1 MNLLKPIVSEIH
13 DLLIESNLNE
23 TIDLRITNLENYD
36 YQINNFVKYQNHP
49 DIKTIKEKV
58 SKALNSSELV
68 KEFEFEKN
76 LFINL
81 KINAELIIT
90 DLANV
95 NKRILSTNREEVII
109 DYGGPNIGKPLHV
122 GHLRPLNIGRSI
134 YNINKAVGNKVYS
147 DIHLGDWGMPVAQII
162 TYCELEDLKLDD
174 ISIEMLEEI
183 YPNASTKYKTEK
195 KFKEKAQETNKL
207 LTSGDKV
214 TLKNWGKISDITI
227 SALRETLAMLHHDF
241 DYWWGESTVNDL
253 IPEMLKNLETHGKI
267 EKDDGAVIS
276 AETTDPRILIA
287 KSDGSYLYITT
298 DLATVLMRNREIS
311 HEKVLYVTDNRQKLH
326 FEQLFKSIQFF
337 DFPSKDYE
345 HIGFGTIN
353 DSNGNPLKTRD
364 GGNLKLADLYNQAYS
379 YIKGINTE
387 LAEEDIHC
395 LTNTVLT
402 YSDLITNRKTDYKFD
417 LEKFTNVSG
426 KTGIY
431 VQYAQVRANKLIS
444 TLGVSE
450 KPLTQLPTALD
461 SLDRKLIIALANI
474 EFYLELSLKN
484 SEPHHLANYLY
495 EISNLFN
502 AFYQDSNIKN
512 MENGDAKNLKI
523 LITSLFIQYSHLVM
537 SCLGI
542 EPAQKM

>member
-1 MNLLKPIVSEIH
+1 MNLLKPVIDEIH
-13 DLLIESNLNE
+13 DLLIENNLNE
-23 TIDLRITNLENYD
+23 VIDLRISNLDDYD
-36 YQINNFVKYQNHP
+36 YQINNLVKYQNHP
-49 DIKTIKEKV
+49 DIEIIK
-58 SKALNSSELV
+58 SKITKSLKSSELV
-68 KEFEFEKN
+68 KEFKFANN

-81 KINAELIIT
+81 KINAELIIKN
-90 DLANV
+90 LKNV
-95 NKRILSTNREEVII
+95 ERNILTIKKEDVII

-134 YNINKAVGNKVYS
+134 YYTNKIIGNNIYS

-162 TYCELEDLKLDD
+162 TYCELENIDFDQ

-183 YPNASTKYKTEK
+183 YPKASKKYTTDENFK
-195 KFKEKAQETNKL
+195 KKAQETNKSL
-207 LTSGDKV
+207 SSEEGK
-214 TLKNWGKISDITI
+214 TLSNWEKISNLTLT
-227 SALRETLAMLHHDF
+227 ALKETLSLLHHDF
-241 DYWWGESTVNDL
+241 DYWWGESSVNHL
-253 IPEMLKNLETHGKI
+253 IPNMLKELESDKKI
-267 EKDDGAVIS
+267 EKDGDAFIS
-276 AETTDPRILIA
+276 SQLTDPRILIT

-298 DLATVLMRNREIS
+298 DLATAVLRNQEIS

-326 FEQLFKSIQFF
+326 FEQLFQSIEFF
-337 DFPSKDYE
+337 NFPSKEYA

-364 GGNLKLADLYNQAYS
+364 GGNLKLVDLYQQAFK
-379 YIKGINTE
+379 YIQDINTA
-387 LAEEDIHC
+387 LSEEDIHC

-431 VQYAQVRANKLIS
+431 IQYAQVRANKLIN
-444 TLGVSE
+444 TLAVDEQPLSKTTVS
-450 KPLTQLPTALD
+450 LD

-474 EFYLELSLKN
+474 EFYLELSIKN

-495 EISNLFN
+495 EISNAFN

-512 MENGDAKNLKI
+512 IKNKNEKNQKI
-523 LITSLFIQYSHLVM
+523 VITNLFIQYSHLVM

-542 EPAQKM
+542 KPVEKM

>member
-1 MNLLKPIVSEIH
+1 MNLLKPVIDEIH
-13 DLLIESNLNE
+13 DLLIENNLNE
-23 TIDLRITNLENYD
+23 VIDLRISNLDDYD
-36 YQINNFVKYQNHP
+36 YQINNLVKYQYHP
-49 DIKTIKEKV
+49 DIEIIK
-58 SKALNSSELV
+58 SKITKSLISSELV
-68 KEFEFEKN
+68 KEFKFANN

-81 KINAELIIT
+81 KINAELIIKN
-90 DLANV
+90 LKNV
-95 NKRILSTNREEVII
+95 ERNILTIKKEDVII

-134 YNINKAVGNKVYS
+134 YYTNKIIGNNIYS

-162 TYCELEDLKLDD
+162 TYCELENIDFDQ

-183 YPNASTKYKTEK
+183 YPKASKKYTTDENFK
-195 KFKEKAQETNKL
+195 KKAQETNKSL
-207 LTSGDKV
+207 SSEEGK
-214 TLKNWGKISDITI
+214 TLSNWEKISNLTLT
-227 SALRETLAMLHHDF
+227 ALKETLSLLHHDF
-241 DYWWGESTVNDL
+241 DYWWGESSVNHL
-253 IPEMLKNLETHGKI
+253 IPNMLKELESDKKI
-267 EKDDGAVIS
+267 EKDGDAFIS
-276 AETTDPRILIA
+276 SQLTDPRILIT

-298 DLATVLMRNREIS
+298 DLATAVLRNQEIS

-326 FEQLFKSIQFF
+326 FEQLFQSIEFF
-337 DFPSKDYE
+337 NFPSKEYA

-364 GGNLKLADLYNQAYS
+364 GGNLKLVDLYQQAFK
-379 YIKGINTE
+379 YIQDINAA
-387 LAEEDIHC
+387 LSEEDIHC

-431 VQYAQVRANKLIS
+431 IQYAQVRANKLIN
-444 TLGVSE
+444 TLAVDEQPLSKTTVS
-450 KPLTQLPTALD
+450 LD

-474 EFYLELSLKN
+474 EFYLELSIKN

-495 EISNLFN
+495 EISNAFN

-512 MENGDAKNLKI
+512 IKNKNEKNQKI
-523 LITSLFIQYSHLVM
+523 VITNLFIQYSHLVM

-542 EPAQKM
+542 KPVEKM